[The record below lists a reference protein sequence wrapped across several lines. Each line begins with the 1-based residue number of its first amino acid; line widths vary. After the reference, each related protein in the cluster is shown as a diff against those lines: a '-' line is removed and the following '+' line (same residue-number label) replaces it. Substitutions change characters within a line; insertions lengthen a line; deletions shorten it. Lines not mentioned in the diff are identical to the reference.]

1 MLVSGIDYEV
11 GVTFPEAIKKKN
23 SIQDGENMGDKEK
36 GREGDQFHEQMETPL
51 LRQKDQQKA

>member
-11 GVTFPEAIKKKN
+11 GVTFPEAIKKK
-23 SIQDGENMGDKEK
+23 IAYKMEK
-36 GREGDQFHEQMETPL
+36 TWETKRKGGREQMETPL